1 MAAGCLP
8 GHSAVCTLVL
18 PDPGGPR
25 RHAALEELG
34 RRLCLRDSRAGTA
47 LNDHPIDPARP
58 APISE
63 QDRVRIGRRRFRARR
78 LAARVPSSLAS
89 AWSLG
94 AVSRGAHSTS
104 ATERRGG

>member
-1 MAAGCLP
+1 
-8 GHSAVCTLVL
+8 
-18 PDPGGPR
+18 
-25 RHAALEELG
+25 
-34 RRLCLRDSRAGTA
+34 
-47 LNDHPIDPARP
+47 
-58 APISE
+58 
-63 QDRVRIGRRRFRARR
+63 VRIGRRRFRARR